1 LHGVSTTETDGGNPR
16 GPITRR
22 RLGLAITAAVI
33 VFAAVG
39 AAVWLLQ
46 SNDSTES
53 TSSGAPSGVSARP
66 RTGPATARGMPAT
79 VVSPSKLRNLAAA
92 SGRPLYWA
100 GARAGTR
107 LEYTQTS
114 DGTTYV
120 RYLTGSAKAGDPR
133 ARYLVV
139 ATYAQPD
146 AFRRV
151 SVIAGQ
157 QHLFVASLANGGIAV
172 TRPGRPEN
180 VYVVYPKQP
189 YQVEVYSPRATE
201 TRRLVVSGAIQ
212 PIR

>member
-1 LHGVSTTETDGGNPR
+1 MTDGGNPP

-22 RLGLAITAAVI
+22 RVGLAIIAAVI

-53 TSSGAPSGVSARP
+53 TSSGGPSGVSARP
-66 RTGPATARGMPAT
+66 GTGPGTVRGVPAE
-79 VVSPSKLRNLAAA
+79 VVSTSELRNLAAT
-92 SGRPLYWA
+92 SGRPVYWA
-100 GARAGTR
+100 GQRAGTK

-146 AFRRV
+146 AFKRV

-172 TRPGRPEN
+172 TRPGRPQN

-189 YQVEVYSPRATE
+189 YQVEVYAPSTAD